1 MDLESLGTWALRTE
15 RDSRE
20 PRRES
25 NGVILELCSRK
36 YLRPTG
42 QALSRG
48 AQAAQVSGGRVTH
61 LRPKMKKYFIS
72 NPRLVP
78 SQGYF

>member
-42 QALSRG
+42 QALSTGCTGVRG
-48 AQAAQVSGGRVTH
+48 ASH
-61 LRPKMKKYFIS
+61 
-72 NPRLVP
+72 P
-78 SQGYF
+78 SQAEDEEIFHL